1 MARTVQESKPEGK
14 RGVCDEGMN
23 TKLGLTKSLQII
35 CVKVLGFDPDDNS
48 KASSHSEFS
57 SPHGR
62 GRTNMLGDV
71 LIFLWRRGHTYDPS
85 ERFCRTLNKA

>member
-1 MARTVQESKPEGK
+1 VARIVQESKPEGE

-23 TKLGLTKSLQII
+23 TKLSLTKSLQII

-48 KASSHSEFS
+48 KASSHSKSS

-62 GRTNMLGDV
+62 GRTNVLGDV
-71 LIFLWRRGHTYDPS
+71 LRFLWRRGHTYGPS
-85 ERFCRTLNKA
+85 E